1 MFAVCSREAIL
12 GDLLERAN
20 SKLGVS
26 PMEELGAYEALWE
39 EDGTSF
45 KSVADIVR
53 KDPNVRPSDIV
64 PVSKSK
70 DALHRVMDR
79 FRTAG
84 VGRFGIRLNGTADYP
99 VRLRDAAHPLEF
111 LYYQGW
117 WDLVETPSVAV
128 VGTRSPSEEGVRR
141 ARKLVRELVK
151 HGYTVASGLAEG
163 IDSVAHETALA
174 EGGETFAVIGT
185 PISEAYPKKNAA
197 LQKRMS
203 EEHLVISQVPV
214 LRYARQNP
222 RFNRFFF
229 PERNVTMSALTMAT
243 VIVEAG
249 ETSGTLIQA
258 RAALHQGRDVFI
270 LESNFQRP
278 ELTWPHKFLERG
290 AKRVRDFDEIRMRLD
305 ALATES
311 GRPDPAGSQL
321 PTAH

>member
-1 MFAVCSREAIL
+1 MFSVCSNEVIV

-26 PMEELGAYEALWE
+26 PLEELGAYEALWE

-53 KDPNVRPSDIV
+53 KDPSVRPSDIM
-64 PVSKSK
+64 PVSKTK
-70 DALHRVMDR
+70 DALHRVLEK
-79 FRTAG
+79 FRAAG
-84 VGRFGIRLNGTADYP
+84 VGRFGVRLNGTADYP
-99 VRLRDAAHPLEF
+99 SRLRDAAHPLEF

-128 VGTRSPSEEGVRR
+128 VGTRSPTDEGVRR
-141 ARKLVRELVK
+141 ARRLVKELVK
-151 HGYTVASGLAEG
+151 QGYTIASGLADG

-185 PISEAYPKKNAA
+185 PISEAYPRKNAV
-197 LQKRMS
+197 LQKKMS

-243 VIVEAG
+243 IIVEAG

-305 ALATES
+305 ALAAES
-311 GRPDPAGSQL
+311 GRSNPPGPQL
-321 PTAH
+321 SAAH